1 MVEASIEKVFFQEL
15 DEFQFH
21 MPGNRTVPFSDDQ
34 NLLDMVQ
41 RQYPGWKERGR
52 ITSVPPARVPS
63 VFLEDFQMH
72 GKLRKIL
79 RSVQRGE
86 AGEMKLYRSFVDG
99 SFDKEPGMMV
109 FPNFDGSH
117 IFRTNIA
124 KVEIDMVLVHSK
136 KGIFVFNVKNQLGGA
151 SSLKQVKNDIEKHT
165 RLIRL
170 LLNYKKPETNE
181 NIPIHAVICDCGNS
195 DSKFSALEQSK
206 IGDAKVM
213 VFTKKDLGSS
223 DFSKI
228 WSCKLDQAGVQ
239 DINWTSL
246 QDALLSRLIALA
258 SMEKGF
264 SALIHD
270 RLISG
275 IMQSVSKKEH
285 LKTQISCDDFG
296 QESEALKEAVLQR
309 FETENQTGKKKFI
322 LWTKEQVRVIAKVY
336 KGLNET
342 PDYGIRL
349 LVTGGKG
356 SGKTLLITALAKM
369 AASSISSETEKTSGS
384 VLMCEGTFKSIGLL
398 NMMEK
403 NLSNTGITS
412 EIFL

>member
-1 MVEASIEKVFFQEL
+1 MAEASTEEVFFEEL
-15 DEFQFH
+15 DEFQLH
-21 MPGNRTVPFSDDQ
+21 MPGNRTIPFSDDQ

-41 RQYPGWKERGR
+41 RQYPEWKERGQ
-52 ITSVPPARVPS
+52 ITSVPLTRVPK
-63 VFLEDFQMH
+63 VFLENFQMDE
-72 GKLRKIL
+72 KLKVKFRHI
-79 RSVQRGE
+79 QRGE
-86 AGEMKLYRSFVDG
+86 TGEMNVYRLFVDG
-99 SFDKEPGMMV
+99 SFGEEPGMIV

-117 IFRTNIA
+117 IFRTKIA

-136 KGIFVFNVKNQLGGA
+136 KGIFVFNVKNQPGGA
-151 SSLKQVKNDIEKHT
+151 SSVRDVKNDIEKHN

-170 LLNYKKPETNE
+170 LLNYKNTETIE
-181 NIPIHAVICDCGNS
+181 NIPIHAVICDYGNY

-213 VFTKKDLGSS
+213 VFTKSDLGSS
-223 DFSKI
+223 EFSKI
-228 WSCKLDQAGVQ
+228 WNCKLDQSGIHDV
-239 DINWTSL
+239 NWTLL
-246 QDALLSRLIALA
+246 QDALVSRLIALA
-258 SMEKGF
+258 SMQDA

-270 RLISG
+270 QIISG
-275 IMQSVSKKEH
+275 IMQSVSKEQD

-296 QESEALKEAVLQR
+296 EETKALKEAIVQPSEIEDQKGR
-309 FETENQTGKKKFI
+309 KRFI
-322 LWTKEQVRVIAKVY
+322 LWTKEQLKVIAKVY
-336 KGLNET
+336 KGLTET
-342 PDYGIRL
+342 PDCGIRL

-369 AASSISSETEKTSGS
+369 AARSISSETDETSGS

-398 NMMEK
+398 NMMRK